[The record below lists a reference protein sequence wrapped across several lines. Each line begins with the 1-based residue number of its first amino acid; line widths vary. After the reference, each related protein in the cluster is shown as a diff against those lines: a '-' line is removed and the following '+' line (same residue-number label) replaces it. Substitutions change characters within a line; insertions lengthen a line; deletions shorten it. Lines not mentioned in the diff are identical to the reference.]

1 MTAVSG
7 DAAKGRGK
15 LFGQLVRYGLN
26 GVVVTGIY
34 TAIYVGL
41 DTLTH
46 VPIQL
51 CNLAAF
57 LVSVVVGYNLHSRI
71 TFAGQGERGRRAQ
84 VRFFIAALPSF
95 AVNAFW
101 TWLFA
106 SLLQWPHWTVQVPV
120 WFVTPFMIFAINR
133 WWVFK

>member
-1 MTAVSG
+1 MQNLMTA
-7 DAAKGRGK
+7 DTTKR
-15 LFGQLVRYGLN
+15 GQLLGQLIRYGVN

-41 DTLTH
+41 DSFTH
-46 VPIQL
+46 APIQL

-71 TFAGQGERGRRAQ
+71 TFAGQGDRGHRAWI
-84 VRFFIAALPSF
+84 RFFLAALPSF
-95 AVNAFW
+95 ALNAFW

-106 SLLQWPHWTVQVPV
+106 TALHWPHWTVQLPV
-120 WFVTPFMIFAINR
+120 WFVTPVMIFAINR

>member
-1 MTAVSG
+1 MTAG
-7 DAAKGRGK
+7 IADDAGRKSK
-15 LFGQLVRYGLN
+15 LLGQLIRYGVN

-46 VPIQL
+46 APIQL
-51 CNLAAF
+51 CNLVAF
-57 LVSVVVGYNLHSRI
+57 LVSVVVGYNLHSRF
-71 TFAGQGERGRRAQ
+71 TFVGQGERGRRAQ
-84 VRFFIAALPSF
+84 IRFFVAALPSG
-95 AVNAFW
+95 ALNAFW

-106 SLLQWPHWTVQVPV
+106 TSLHWPHWTVQVPV

-133 WWVFK
+133 WWVFR